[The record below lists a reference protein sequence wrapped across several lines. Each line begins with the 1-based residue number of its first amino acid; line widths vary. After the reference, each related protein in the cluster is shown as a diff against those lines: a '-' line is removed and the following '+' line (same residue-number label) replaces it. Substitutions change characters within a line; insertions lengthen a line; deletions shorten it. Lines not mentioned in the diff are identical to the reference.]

1 MIFLVEDDPNDVFL
15 MERAMKKG
23 NLTIP
28 MRHAKN
34 GRDAIEYLDT
44 AGRQTDP
51 KAYPIPSVIFLDLK
65 LPFVHGFDVL
75 RWIKQESAISTVP
88 VIILSS
94 SLELEDRK
102 KARELGAEKFL
113 VKPPTT
119 EGLTE
124 TLREFS
130 VSN

>member
-23 NLTIP
+23 NLNVP

-34 GRDAIEYLDT
+34 GRDAIQYLEA
-44 AGRQTDP
+44 AGKRDDP
-51 KAYPIPSVIFLDLK
+51 SAFPMPQVIFLDLK

-75 RWIKQESAISTVP
+75 RWIKEESAVSKVP
-88 VIILSS
+88 VIVLSS
-94 SLELEDRK
+94 SLEDEDRK
-102 KARELGAEKFL
+102 KAYALGAEKFL
-113 VKPPTT
+113 IKPPTS
-119 EGLTE
+119 ERLTE

-130 VSN
+130 VLN

>member
-1 MIFLVEDDPNDVFL
+1 MILLVEDDPTDVFL

-23 NLTIP
+23 NLNVP

-34 GRDAIEYLDT
+34 GRDAIEYLDA
-44 AGRQTDP
+44 AGKRTDP
-51 KAYPIPSVIFLDLK
+51 NAYPVPSVIFLDLK
-65 LPFVHGFDVL
+65 LPLVHGFDVL
-75 RWIKQESAISTVP
+75 RWIKQESTLSNVP

-94 SLELEDRK
+94 SPEVEDRE
-102 KARELGAEKFL
+102 KAHKLGAQKYL
-113 VKPPTT
+113 VKPPTA

-130 VSN
+130 VLN